1 MLKPRAGSGDS
12 TIFDGKTHVLKRF
25 YLVLALAALTAFTG
39 MSTGFGLFFR
49 LLYILGATVVLTL
62 VWNWLSL
69 LALEVKVERRSRR
82 VSVSDDVEER
92 VSIRNRSSFPRPVLE
107 VEDLTDLPGYSS
119 GAAIGL
125 ASRGYRSW
133 RTLAPAR
140 KRGVYT
146 MGPVRVVNTD
156 AFGIFRRER
165 FFGDTETLVVYPRIF
180 ELPDFAIPPANLSGE
195 ASARKRAYD
204 LTPHAASVREYAVG
218 DSISRVHWPSTAR
231 MDKLMSKEFDLGLSS
246 DVWVLVDLDKDTQA
260 GELDESTDEYAV
272 SIAASLAKKYVERQL
287 PFGLIAYG
295 DRRYFLPSETGSRQF
310 DQVMEFLAMSKAEGS
325 VPVETA
331 LTREELLWGQ
341 HSTLIIITASPRK
354 EWAVAV
360 KQLMRRR
367 VRVVVIVLDGRS
379 FGTYFDSLEVVPELL
394 AEGVTTYVVRR
405 GDNVTVALSQVYTAA
420 DQGSSEEPAALEA
433 RA

>member
-1 MLKPRAGSGDS
+1 
-12 TIFDGKTHVLKRF
+12 
-25 YLVLALAALTAFTG
+25 
-39 MSTGFGLFFR
+39 MSTGFGLFYR
-49 LLYILGATVVLTL
+49 LLYILGTTVVLTL

-69 LALEVKVERRSRR
+69 LSLEVKVERRSRR
-82 VSVSDDVEER
+82 VRVGDDVEER
-92 VSIRNRSSFPRPVLE
+92 VSIRNRSSLPKPVIE

-133 RTLAPAR
+133 LTSAPAR

-146 MGPVRVVNTD
+146 MGPVRVANTD
-156 AFGIFRRER
+156 AFGLFRRER

-180 ELPDFAIPPANLSGE
+180 ELPDFALPPTNPSGG
-195 ASARKRAYD
+195 ASARKRAHD
-204 LTPHAASVREYAVG
+204 LTPHAASVREYAAG

-246 DVWVLVDLDKDTQA
+246 DVWVLLDLERDTQA

-310 DQVMEFLAMSKAEGS
+310 DQVMEFLAMSRAEGS

-331 LTREELLWGQ
+331 LASEELLWGQ
-341 HSTLIIITASPRK
+341 HSTLVIITASPRK
-354 EWAVAV
+354 EWAFAA
-360 KQLMRRR
+360 KELMRRR
-367 VRVVVIVLDGRS
+367 VKIVAIVLDGRS
-379 FGTYFDSLEVVPELL
+379 FGTYFDSLEVVPELR
-394 AEGVTTYVVRR
+394 AEGVPTYVVRK
-405 GDNVTVALSQVYTAA
+405 GDNVTVALSQVYSAA
-420 DQGSSEEPAALEA
+420 DRESSEEPAGLEA
-433 RA
+433 RT

>member
-1 MLKPRAGSGDS
+1 M
-12 TIFDGKTHVLKRF
+12 
-25 YLVLALAALTAFTG
+25 LALAALTAFTG

-49 LLYILGATVVLTL
+49 LLYILGATLVLTL
-62 VWNWLSL
+62 VWNWFSL
-69 LALEVKVERRSRR
+69 LSLEVKVERRSRR
-82 VSVSDDVEER
+82 VRVSDNVEER
-92 VSIRNRSSFPRPVLE
+92 VSIRNRSSLPKPVLE
-107 VEDLTDLPGYSS
+107 VEDLTDLPGYSN

-133 RTLAPAR
+133 LASAPAR

-146 MGPVRVVNTD
+146 MGPIRIANTD

-165 FFGDTETLVVYPRIF
+165 FFGDTQTLVVYPRIF
-180 ELPDFAIPPANLSGE
+180 ELPDFSLPPANLSGE
-195 ASARKRAYD
+195 ASARKRAHD
-204 LTPHAASVREYAVG
+204 LTPHAASVREYAYG

-231 MDKLMSKEFDLGLSS
+231 LNKLMSKEFDLGLSS

-287 PFGLIAYG
+287 PFGLVTYG

-310 DQVMEFLAMSKAEGS
+310 DQVMEFLAMSRAEGS

-331 LTREELLWGQ
+331 LASEELLWGQ
-341 HSTLIIITASPRK
+341 NSTLIIITASPRK
-354 EWAVAV
+354 EWAFAARE
-360 KQLMRRR
+360 LMRRR
-367 VRVVVIVLDGRS
+367 VKVVAIVLDGRS
-379 FGTYFDSLEVVPELL
+379 FGTYFDSLDVIPELH
-394 AEGVTTYVVRR
+394 AEGVPTYVVRQ
-405 GDNVTVALSQVYTAA
+405 GDDVAVALSQVYTAA
-420 DQGSSEEPAALEA
+420 DQESSEETAGLEA

>member
-1 MLKPRAGSGDS
+1 
-12 TIFDGKTHVLKRF
+12 
-25 YLVLALAALTAFTG
+25 
-39 MSTGFGLFFR
+39 MSTGFGLFYR
-49 LLYILGATVVLTL
+49 LLYILGTTVVLTL

-69 LALEVKVERRSRR
+69 LSLEVKVERRRRR
-82 VSVSDDVEER
+82 VRVGDDVEER
-92 VSIRNRSSFPRPVLE
+92 VSIRNRSSLPKPVIE

-133 RTLAPAR
+133 LTSAPAR

-146 MGPVRVVNTD
+146 MGPVRVANTD
-156 AFGIFRRER
+156 AFGLFRRER

-180 ELPDFAIPPANLSGE
+180 ELPDFALPPTNPSGG
-195 ASARKRAYD
+195 ASARKRAHD
-204 LTPHAASVREYAVG
+204 LTPHAASVREYAAG

-246 DVWVLVDLDKDTQA
+246 DVWVLLDLERDTQA

-295 DRRYFLPSETGSRQF
+295 DRRYFLPSETGSHQF
-310 DQVMEFLAMSKAEGS
+310 DEVMEFLAMSRAEGS

-331 LTREELLWGQ
+331 LASEELLWGQ
-341 HSTLIIITASPRK
+341 HSTLVIITASPRK
-354 EWAVAV
+354 EWAFAA
-360 KQLMRRR
+360 KELMRRR
-367 VRVVVIVLDGRS
+367 VKIVAIVLDGRS
-379 FGTYFDSLEVVPELL
+379 FGTFFDSLEVVPELR
-394 AEGVTTYVVRR
+394 AEGVPTYVVRK
-405 GDNVTVALSQVYTAA
+405 GDNVTVALSQVYSAA
-420 DQGSSEEPAALEA
+420 DRESSEEPAGLEA
-433 RA
+433 RT